1 MFPISYDESIGDIWR
16 GYLIQYFDS
25 DYFHYENFCG
35 IWFSLGYDK
44 NTEDAIVLQI
54 QFMWLQLIIGFDL

>member
-1 MFPISYDESIGDIWR
+1 MGFGYTIGRFW
-16 GYLIQYFDS
+16 LS
-25 DYFHYENFCG
+25 LFHYENFCG